1 MKLKATGSGATV
13 IGARAEAAGNNS
25 IAIGQSG
32 EGSPKV
38 MATGVNSIA
47 IGMQS
52 QATGE
57 SAIAEGPGSRA
68 GGKYGVALGR
78 TSKANA
84 EATTALGN
92 AAEANIANGVA
103 LGSSSV
109 TTTDKGVLGYNPSDP
124 HERKYAPLTGNVQ
137 TATTAAV
144 SIGNGQQMTR
154 QLTGLAAG
162 TADTD
167 AVNVAQLKTLA
178 LL

>member
-1 MKLKATGSGATV
+1 
-13 IGARAEAAGNNS
+13 
-25 IAIGQSG
+25 
-32 EGSPKV
+32 
-38 MATGVNSIA
+38 
-47 IGMQS
+47 MQS
-52 QATGE
+52 QTEGE
-57 SAIAEGPGSRA
+57 S
-68 GGKYGVALGR
+68 GVALGAGTR
-78 TSKANA
+78 ANGQYGVAVGHVAKANV
-84 EATTALGN
+84 TRGTALGDV
-92 AAEANIANGVA
+92 AEANIAEGVA

-109 TTTDKGVLGYNPSDP
+109 TTTDKGVVGYNPSDP
-124 HERKYAPLTGNVQ
+124 HERKYAPLTGNVK